1 MNYLL
6 IKQLHITCAVI
17 SGSLFVLR
25 GMWMLLRP
33 ELLQHRWVRVVPHV
47 MDTLL
52 LGTALTMV
60 TLSGQY
66 PFVLPW
72 LTAKV
77 VALLVYIVLGAVALK
92 RGKTRAVRSMALVG
106 AILVFGYIVAVAL
119 TRLVV
124 PLSW

>member
-33 ELLQHRWVRVVPHV
+33 ELLQRRWVRVVPHV
-47 MDTLL
+47 VDTLL
-52 LGTALTMV
+52 LGSALTMV